1 MNNSPLLQ
9 ERTPSGVALS
19 QKLDQVVE
27 LLTKMAED
35 RSSCKFPEV
44 MTARDVQDFLQ
55 ISNQTFYD
63 LKNKGIIRTSEIG
76 PKRYLKSEIYK
87 TLIDHLI

>member
-1 MNNSPLLQ
+1 MNNLPLLT
-9 ERTPSGVALS
+9 ERKPQGITLA
-19 QKLDQVVE
+19 E
-27 LLTKMAED
+27 KMDSLIDLMKKVIDEKTEP
-35 RSSCKFPEV
+35 KFPEV
-44 MTARDVQDFLQ
+44 MTAKQVQEFLQ

-63 LKNKGIIRTSEIG
+63 LKNAGVIRTADIG